1 MTLKQQQIVNEQIK
15 PYWYNEKKLVK
26 MQTLV
31 SEYVYNDYTIELKQ
45 EQYYFMNKPDDIRTY
60 KTYVRIYKNGEMMKR
75 RLWYI
80 DNPDWEMFVK
90 NFIGGN
96 ELNWN

>member
-60 KTYVRIYKNGEMMKR
+60 KTYVRIYKNGEKMKR